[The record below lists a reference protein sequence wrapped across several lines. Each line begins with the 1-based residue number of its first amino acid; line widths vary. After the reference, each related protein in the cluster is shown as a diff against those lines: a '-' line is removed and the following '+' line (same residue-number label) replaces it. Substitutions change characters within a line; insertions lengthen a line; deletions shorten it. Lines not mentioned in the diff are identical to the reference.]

1 MVRTCTL
8 LLALLATVCSVVA
21 VSAADIA
28 TFRVG
33 QAVARHPEIVVYVDA
48 LDQAGAPVD
57 TLQQGQLTA
66 TLGQSQVIVKEVK
79 RFDQS
84 GEGIGYIFLID
95 VSRSLTTA
103 QFDQMKIAINLWV
116 DKMRGND
123 RAAVFSFGEK
133 ISLVQDFTADKNALK
148 NALKTLT
155 VSDNKTQLHQA
166 IVNAMEQGRRTDAAL
181 PARRALVILSD
192 GEDDFPGG
200 MTREEVMTAMKEDRI
215 PLYAIGF
222 SQRGQKGDANLKKLG
237 EFARMSGGEFYEGTS
252 ADLTKLYDSIQQK
265 ILRSFLVKLDAEK
278 APADGKSYR
287 LQVTLTSGGKSMTD
301 GLDLRVMSRAATL
314 PPPWY
319 RKIPVW
325 GYAAAGGVILLIIL
339 LLVRSSLKRRTLRAE
354 ERNQAE
360 QSRRQQ
366 EKDEQEAAIKRA
378 AEEAAR
384 QALAAKQ
391 KQDDDS
397 RTVKHPEPPGI
408 KIKLTV
414 TGGAAGLRDYG
425 VSLSGR
431 AIIGRSVECDVTIPG
446 DEEISK
452 RHCELT
458 LAGEYVLLS
467 DLNSTNGT
475 AVNGVPIRS
484 GHRLKSGDLILV
496 GRTEL
501 RITF

>member
-1 MVRTCTL
+1 MVRAFTL
-8 LLALLATVCSVVA
+8 VLALLATVCSVA
-21 VSAADIA
+21 VGSAADIA

-33 QAVARHPEIVVYVDA
+33 QAVAKHPEITVYVDA

-57 TLQQGQLTA
+57 ALLPAQLTA
-66 TLGQSQVIVKEVK
+66 TLGQSQVGIKEVK

-84 GEGIGYIFLID
+84 GEGVGYIFLID
-95 VSRSLTTA
+95 ISRSLTSA
-103 QFDQMKIAINLWV
+103 QFEQMKVAINLWV
-116 DKMRGND
+116 DKMRAND
-123 RAAVFSFGEK
+123 RAAVASFGEK
-133 ISLVQDFTADKNALK
+133 ISIVQDFTADKNAIK

-166 IVNAMEQGRRTDAAL
+166 IAKGMEMGRRTDAAL
-181 PARRALVILSD
+181 PARRAIIILSD

-200 MTREEVMTAMKEDRI
+200 MTREEVVIAMKEDRI

-222 SQRGQKGDANLKKLG
+222 SPRGHKGDANLKKLG
-237 EFARMSGGEFYEGTS
+237 EFARLSGGEFYEGTG

-278 APADGKSYR
+278 APADGKSSR
-287 LQVTLTSGGKSMTD
+287 LQATLTSSGKTMSD
-301 GLDLRVMSRAATL
+301 GLDLRIMSRAATL

-325 GYAAAGGVILLIIL
+325 GYAVAGGVLLIVVL
-339 LLVRSSLKRRTLRAE
+339 LLVRASLKRRTRRAE
-354 ERNQAE
+354 ERVQAE
-360 QSRRQQ
+360 QAVKQQ
-366 EKDEQEAAIKRA
+366 EKAEQESAIKRA

-384 QALAAKQ
+384 QVMAAKQ

-397 RTVKHPEPPGI
+397 RTVKHSEPPGL
-408 KIKLTV
+408 KVKLTV
-414 TGGAAGLRDYG
+414 IGGAGGHRDYG
-425 VSLSGR
+425 VSLSSR
-431 AIIGRSVECDVTIPG
+431 AVIGRSVECDVTIPG

-452 RHCELT
+452 RQCELT
-458 LAGEYVLLS
+458 LAGEYVLVG

-475 AVNGVPIRS
+475 FVNGVPIRS
-484 GHRLKSGDLILV
+484 GHRLKSGDLLLL

-501 RITF
+501 RIAF

>member
-1 MVRTCTL
+1 MVRAFTL
-8 LLALLATVCSVVA
+8 GLALLVTVCSVV

-33 QAVARHPEIVVYVDA
+33 QAVAKHPEITVYVDA

-57 TLQQGQLTA
+57 ALLPSQLTA
-66 TLGQSQVIVKEVK
+66 TLGQNQVGVKEVK

-95 VSRSLTTA
+95 ISRSLTSA
-103 QFDQMKIAINLWV
+103 QFEQMKVAITLWV
-116 DKMRGND
+116 DRMRAND
-123 RAAVFSFGEK
+123 RAAVASFGEK
-133 ISLVQDFTADKNALK
+133 VSVIQDFTADKNALQ

-166 IVNAMEQGRRTDAAL
+166 IAKGLELGHRTDAAL
-181 PARRALVILSD
+181 PARRAIIILSD

-200 MTREEVMTAMKEDRI
+200 MTRDEVVSTMKEDRI

-222 SQRGQKGDANLKKLG
+222 SPRGHRGDVNLKKLG
-237 EFARMSGGEFYEGTS
+237 EFARLSGGEFYEGTRS
-252 ADLTKLYDSIQQK
+252 DLTKLYDSIQQK

-278 APADGKSYR
+278 APADGKSSR
-287 LQVTLTSGGKSMTD
+287 LQATLTSGGKSMSD
-301 GLDLRVMSRAATL
+301 GLDLRIMSRAATL

-325 GYAAAGGVILLIIL
+325 GYAVAGGVFLIIVI
-339 LLVRSSLKRRTLRAE
+339 LLVRTTLKRRTRRAE
-354 ERNQAE
+354 ERIRAAQAVK
-360 QSRRQQ
+360 QQ
-366 EKDEQEAAIKRA
+366 EKADQESAIKRA

-384 QALAAKQ
+384 QAVAAKQ

-397 RTVKHPEPPGI
+397 CTVKQSEPSGI
-408 KIKLTV
+408 RIKLTV
-414 TGGAAGLRDYG
+414 VGGGSHRDYG
-425 VSLSGR
+425 VSLSSR
-431 AIIGRSVECDVTIPG
+431 AVIGRSVECDVTIPG

-452 RHCELT
+452 RQCELT
-458 LAGEYVLLS
+458 LAGECVLVS

-475 AVNGVPIRS
+475 CVNGVPIRS
-484 GHRLKSGDLILV
+484 GHRLKSGNLLLL

-501 RITF
+501 RIAF